1 MKYQNSSV
9 FNRHYLGIVIRREG
23 FQYGQKCI
31 MQYVND
37 LLQQLHEIKF
47 SFKYLEYYNIL
58 LAQVDSR

>member
-9 FNRHYLGIVIRREG
+9 FNRHYLGTVIRREG